1 MAKAVSSSRKV
12 SFGKKGRG
20 KATKSFNKHNSKSS
34 YHKQN
39 AKRNVNK

>member
-1 MAKAVSSSRKV
+1 MAKASNSSRKV

-20 KATKSFNKHNSKSS
+20 KKIKSYNKHNSNST

>member
-20 KATKSFNKHNSKSS
+20 KATKSYNKHNSKSS

>member
-1 MAKAVSSSRKV
+1 MAKASNSSRKV

-20 KATKSFNKHNSKSS
+20 KATKSFNKHNSNSS